1 MSTKKPA
8 IETTL
13 RIPGAWGSFEE
24 ISDRL
29 PKGYSMCEEGLAMPD
44 GHVIEMFPMKPDK
57 KFAGIFES
65 SCRRP
70 ATADELAIVNRY
82 TVNLGLIGPG
92 GSMKAAQTMMK
103 AGAAIVQTGAA
114 GVFIDNSMLAHGA
127 TLWTEISTVCDIE
140 AISFAF
146 VGVIRGK
153 SEVRTMGMNVLG
165 KPDLTMSRQDFNENT
180 DSMIDLIRYVCSTE
194 KPIGD
199 RHIIAMEMG
208 AQFQSRI
215 VDTDDAPVGSHLH
228 NPFGRLQLVNLKAI
242 GESN

>member
-1 MSTKKPA
+1 
-8 IETTL
+8 
-13 RIPGAWGSFEE
+13 
-24 ISDRL
+24 
-29 PKGYSMCEEGLAMPD
+29 
-44 GHVIEMFPMKPDK
+44 
-57 KFAGIFES
+57 
-65 SCRRP
+65 
-70 ATADELAIVNRY
+70 
-82 TVNLGLIGPG
+82 
-92 GSMKAAQTMMK
+92 MMK

-127 TLWTEISTVCDIE
+127 TLWTEMSNVCDIE

-153 SEVRTMGMNVLG
+153 TEVRTMGMNVLG
-165 KPDLTMSRQDFNENT
+165 KPDLTMSRQDFNDNT

-208 AQFQSRI
+208 TQFQSR
-215 VDTDDAPVGSHLH
+215 VVETDDAPVGSHLH

>member
-1 MSTKKPA
+1 MSTKKPT

-29 PKGYSMCEEGLAMPD
+29 PKGYSMCDQGLALPD
-44 GHVIEMFPMKPDK
+44 GQVIEMFPMKPDK
-57 KFAGIFES
+57 EFPGIFES

-70 ATADELAIVNRY
+70 ASADELAIVKRC

-92 GSMKAAQTMMK
+92 GSLKAAQTVMK
-103 AGAAIVQTGAA
+103 ASAAIVQTGAA

-127 TLWTEISTVCDIE
+127 SLWTEMSSACDIE
-140 AISFAF
+140 ALSFAF
-146 VGVIRGK
+146 VGIIRGK

-180 DSMIDLIRYVCSTE
+180 DSMIDLIRYVCSTD

-208 AQFQSRI
+208 TQFQSQV

-228 NPFGRLQLVNLKAI
+228 NPFGRLHLVNLKTV
-242 GESN
+242 GERN